1 MDSSPGF
8 GSTATNS
15 SGRLLCT
22 ARPFGLGFPPAPGIT
37 PLASLA
43 TVTRRFVLQ
52 KARDHARAKPQH
64 ALAVCRRTGSGS
76 LSLPSTGCFSPF
88 PHGTVRYRSRAV
100 FSLGGW
106 SPLLPTGSRV
116 SRRTPGSR
124 SEPHH
129 FRLRGSHPSRGPF
142 QQPSASGLVCHSVLG
157 AAAPAIGPSY
167 PTSATPAGFDTD
179 LVSAAPV
186 SFATTPGIL
195 SSPRG
200 TEMFQFPRCLSILY
214 GFKHG

>member
-1 MDSSPGF
+1 M
-8 GSTATNS
+8 
-15 SGRLLCT
+15 RLNR
-22 ARPFGLGFPPAPGIT
+22 RPFGLGFPPAPGIT
-37 PLASLA
+37 PLASPH

-52 KARDHARAKPQH
+52 KARDHARATPQH

-76 LSLPSTGCFSPF
+76 VSLPSTGCFSPF
-88 PHGTVRYRSRAV
+88 PHGTVHYRSRAV

-124 SEPHH
+124 PEPGH

-142 QQPSASGLVCHSVLG
+142 QQPSASALVSDSVLG
-157 AAAPAIGPSY
+157 AAAPAVGPSN
-167 PTSATPAGFDTD
+167 PASATPAGFDTD
-179 LVSAAPV
+179 TVSAPPV

-195 SSPRG
+195 SVPQG
-200 TEMFQFPRCLSILY
+200 TEMFQFPQCLSRPY
-214 GFKHG
+214 